1 MTESEA
7 KLYLPFSDE
16 DDLDELFEEKLF
28 EQKQFFLQ
36 RMPVSK
42 VITARLDKMKKMEDA
57 YSFFGGEVESFYPKE
72 VQLKPYSSHVV
83 KEIFSV
89 HESNKNLLKLKLTQA
104 QSISEIRFYLDQ
116 LVETTSDYAQKWKL
130 ENTNTNDSVK
140 VSTEPDSMFLLEEIN
155 KFEELG
161 FRSFDDLQHLL
172 TESPLVQEANR
183 LSLWLKLENNV

>member
-7 KLYLPFSDE
+7 KLYLPFSDME
-16 DDLDELFEEKLF
+16 DLEEVYEQKLF

-42 VITARLDKMKKMEDA
+42 IIASRMSRLQKIEEA
-57 YSFFGGEVESFYPKE
+57 FVYLGGEVELFRSEE
-72 VQLKPYSSHVV
+72 VQLKPYLSQVI
-83 KEIFSV
+83 KETFSI
-89 HESNKNLLKLKLTQA
+89 HERNKNLHKLRLNQA
-104 QSISEIRFYLDQ
+104 QSVEGIRFYLNQ
-116 LVETTSDYAQKWKL
+116 LLEITVSYAQKWRM
-130 ENTNTNDSVK
+130 ERTATNDSLK

-172 TESPLVQEANR
+172 TESPLVQEAIR
-183 LSLWLKLENNV
+183 